1 MKEGRKKGGQEGGRV
16 KVREREGKTN
26 PFIIESTEQ
35 HCKGGCVCV
44 CERERGGGGEI
55 ELLKEVILY
64 YFSTT
69 S

>member
-35 HCKGGCVCV
+35 HCKGVCV
-44 CERERGGGGEI
+44 CM
-55 ELLKEVILY
+55 
-64 YFSTT
+64 
-69 S
+69 